1 MRESMTEAKEESIL
15 KKQDLM
21 KRGLLG
27 FRHGKAR
34 KDAAVVAVGLACRFI
49 AS

>member
-1 MRESMTEAKEESIL
+1 MRESMTEAKEECIL
-15 KKQDLM
+15 KNQDLM

-27 FRHGKAR
+27 FSHGKAR
-34 KDAAVVAVGLACRFI
+34 KGAGVVAVGLACKFI

>member
-1 MRESMTEAKEESIL
+1 MCESMTEAKEESIL